1 MQKVRNNL
9 IKELQKKTEIGL
21 VKKQDLLENQV
32 NISYLAIG
40 SNLGNRTKYIEI
52 AKFEL
57 QKNQIKIIKI
67 SSNFLSVSWPNP
79 KNPKF
84 INIALKVQTSL
95 LLLDSLKKCKMI
107 ERKLGRKSS
116 STNAPRTCDI
126 DIIDYNQKVLNL
138 KNDAL
143 ILPHPRIGERNF
155 VLLPLFEINKSW
167 IDPKSNTK
175 IIDLINSLPIKDLR
189 SIKQI

>member
-1 MQKVRNNL
+1 M
-9 IKELQKKTEIGL
+9 
-21 VKKQDLLENQV
+21 KKQDLLENQV

-40 SNLGNRTKYIEI
+40 SNLGNRTKYIER

-95 LLLDSLKKCKMI
+95 LPLDLLKKCKMI

-138 KNDAL
+138 KNDTL

-167 IDPKSNTK
+167 KDPKSNTK